1 MKKKAV
7 SLVMSLVV
15 LFTLFSAV
23 ASAKPA
29 HPHTPSN
36 HDYKGKVNI
45 GGLSLYV
52 DIQGSSK
59 RDKKEP
65 AVVFESGYGD
75 DHTVWS
81 FIQLQIAKE
90 TLTVSYDRVG
100 LGQSDNF
107 TGNKEKDAKTHAE
120 QLHKLL
126 KKANIAPPY
135 VIVAHSLGGINAR
148 VFAEKFG
155 KDLAGIVFVD
165 SSHELQEEQII
176 IPYLPEELH
185 DLYFGQFT
193 SEGNY
198 ETVLKSLKQAE
209 KSRKKDALRRI
220 PIYVLTATEHGIP
233 EGEPIWLRLQVDIA
247 SLSRNSTHQ
256 IVQGGH
262 YIHTEQ
268 PQVVINAI
276 NKLIK

>member
-1 MKKKAV
+1 MKKKVV
-7 SLVMSLVV
+7 SVIMSIV
-15 LFTLFSAV
+15 LLMSVFSTV
-23 ASAKPA
+23 AFAKPA
-29 HPHTPSN
+29 HHNSKQ
-36 HDYKGKVNI
+36 DYTGKVNI

-59 RDKKEP
+59 RNKKEP
-65 AVVFESGYGD
+65 SVIFESGYGD

-81 FIQLQIAKE
+81 YIQSQVAKKTQ
-90 TLTVSYDRVG
+90 TLSYDRVG

-107 TGNKEKDAKTHAE
+107 NGTKDAKTHAD

-126 KKANIAPPY
+126 KKANISPPY

-155 KDLAGIVFVD
+155 NELAGIVFVD
-165 SSHELQEEQII
+165 SSHELQEEEII
-176 IPYLPEELH
+176 LPYLPEELH
-185 DLYFGQFT
+185 ELYFGQFT

-198 ETVLKSLKQAE
+198 ETVLKSLQQAA

-220 PIYVLTATEHGIP
+220 PIYVLTATDHGIP
-233 EGEPIWLRLQVDIA
+233 PGEPIWLRLQKDIA
-247 SLSRNSTHQ
+247 SLSKYSKHQ

-262 YIHTEQ
+262 YIQTEH
-268 PQVVINAI
+268 PDIVINAI